1 MPFSNR
7 LPIPTVLADLGHYAA
22 PDEPPPV

>member
-1 MPFSNR
+1 M
-7 LPIPTVLADLGHYAA
+7 VLADLGHHIA